1 MKKFFSLT
9 LTLAAMLS
17 AMAVSAQAADY
28 SFETDGTPEYYP
40 SSSYEDVYG
49 SRYNYG
55 GKNVVDY
62 QIPELEYGQFSTTQT
77 GVMEK
82 IMLPG
87 LQSISASGGGI
98 YGISPGGGTV
108 EIPAGRL
115 HNLSCNARFH
125 GADTGFSALQRR
137 RRKDLHSCHR
147 S

>member
-62 QIPELEYGQFSTTQT
+62 QIPELEYGQLSTTQT

-87 LQSISASGGGI
+87 LQGISASGGGI
-98 YGISPGGGTV
+98 YGISPGG
-108 EIPAGRL
+108 
-115 HNLSCNARFH
+115 
-125 GADTGFSALQRR
+125 
-137 RRKDLHSCHR
+137 
-147 S
+147 

>member
-62 QIPELEYGQFSTTQT
+62 QIPELEYGQLSTTQT

-82 IMLPG
+82 IMLPS
-87 LQSISASGGGI
+87 LQGISASGSGI
-98 YGISPGGGTV
+98 YGISPGGGD
-108 EIPAGRL
+108 PRFSAGRF
-115 HNLSCNARFH
+115 HSYSCDARFH
-125 GADTGFSALQRR
+125 GADTGFSALQRC

>member
-62 QIPELEYGQFSTTQT
+62 QIPELEYGQTLYR
-77 GVMEK
+77 V
-82 IMLPG
+82 
-87 LQSISASGGGI
+87 SA
-98 YGISPGGGTV
+98 V
-108 EIPAGRL
+108 L
-115 HNLSCNARFH
+115 
-125 GADTGFSALQRR
+125 
-137 RRKDLHSCHR
+137 RRKAAR
-147 S
+147 SRLNHWEDRKSTRLNSSH

>member
-55 GKNVVDY
+55 GRNVVDY
-62 QIPELEYGQFSTTQT
+62 QIPELEYGQLSTTQT

-87 LQSISASGGGI
+87 LQGISASGSGI
-98 YGISPGGGTV
+98 
-108 EIPAGRL
+108 
-115 HNLSCNARFH
+115 
-125 GADTGFSALQRR
+125 
-137 RRKDLHSCHR
+137 
-147 S
+147 

>member
-55 GKNVVDY
+55 EKNVVDY
-62 QIPELEYGQFSTTQT
+62 QIPKLEYGQLSTTQT
-77 GVMEK
+77 GVKSCCLVFRASLHPAAAFTEF
-82 IMLPG
+82 LPAAE
-87 LQSISASGGGI
+87 LWRSPVFCRAAPHLLLRCPLSQS
-98 YGISPGGGTV
+98 
-108 EIPAGRL
+108 
-115 HNLSCNARFH
+115 
-125 GADTGFSALQRR
+125 
-137 RRKDLHSCHR
+137 
-147 S
+147 

>member
-28 SFETDGTPEYYP
+28 SFETDGTPESYP

-62 QIPELEYGQFSTTQT
+62 QIPELEYGQLSTTQT

-82 IMLPG
+82 IMLPS
-87 LQSISASGGGI
+87 LQGISAFPETFFVDKNGNKKGAKAVNVDVAKGLADVSDFFD
-98 YGISPGGGTV
+98 TV
-108 EIPAGRL
+108 TTP
-115 HNLSCNARFH
+115 
-125 GADTGFSALQRR
+125 DTLKTVA
-137 RRKDLHSCHR
+137 
-147 S
+147 

>member
-55 GKNVVDY
+55 EKNVVDY
-62 QIPELEYGQFSTTQT
+62 QSPKLEYGQLSTTQT

-82 IMLPG
+82 IMLSG
-87 LQSISASGGGI
+87 LQGISAFPETFFVDKNGNIVGETYSGSHTLEDWKEI
-98 YGISPGGGTV
+98 V
-108 EIPAGRL
+108 EKE
-115 HNLSCNARFH
+115 LSAIKEKN
-125 GADTGFSALQRR
+125 
-137 RRKDLHSCHR
+137 
-147 S
+147 

>member
-55 GKNVVDY
+55 EKNVVDY
-62 QIPELEYGQFSTTQT
+62 QIPKLEYGQLSTTQT
-77 GVMEK
+77 GAMEK
-82 IMLPG
+82 SMLPLRSFSRRRNCG
-87 LQSISASGGGI
+87 DPRFS
-98 YGISPGGGTV
+98 
-108 EIPAGRL
+108 AGRL
-115 HNLSCNARFH
+115 HIYSCDARFH
-125 GADTGFSALQRR
+125 GADTGFSALQRC